1 MLVELRDYQ
10 LNAVEKIRSAYRTG
24 FRAPLLV
31 LATGSGKTVIFCH
44 ITESAAARGKRIYI
58 LVHRAELLRQTS
70 RHLARLGV
78 DHGIIAPGVRMG
90 SDLVQVASVQTLAR
104 RLDRFEI
111 QAPDVLVID
120 EAHHANASTWRSII
134 NRWPAARLLGVTA
147 TPCRLDGSGLG
158 VSSGGFFDT
167 MVQGVSVRALIDR
180 GFLSEPIVYS
190 PPSGVDLEGVATRA
204 GDFAA
209 DELNRRL
216 DRPSITGCAVSH
228 YLKICR
234 GTPAI
239 AFCCSVDHAVHVATQ
254 FNAAGIPATHLSGAM
269 GAAEREERIE
279 GLGSG
284 RYMVLTS
291 CDVVSEGTDIPIV
304 GAAICL
310 RPSKSRGLVLQQW
323 GRALRPF
330 PGKKNAIILD
340 HAGNAVRHGMLPDTE
355 QIWNLDAKRRKR
367 GQESIAPVQRCGEC
381 FAVFAASVLFCP
393 ECGFPVPQEKKA
405 REIEKVDGEL
415 VLLDSAGLAESVEMR
430 RARFKNEE
438 RQSTTLADFQSLAKE
453 RGYSAGWA
461 WTKFNIIQRYRN
473 QKVA

>member
-10 LNAVEKIRSAYRTG
+10 LSAVEMIRRAYRGG
-24 FRAPLLV
+24 FRSPLLV

-44 ITESAAARGKRIYI
+44 ITENAAARGKRIYI

-78 DHGIIAPGVRMG
+78 AHGIIAPGVRMG
-90 SDLVQVASVQTLAR
+90 SDPVQVASVQTLAR
-104 RLDRFEI
+104 RLERFEI
-111 QAPDVLVID
+111 PEPDVLVID
-120 EAHHANASTWRSII
+120 EAHHANASTWRGII
-134 NRWPAARLLGVTA
+134 NRWTKTRLLGVTA

-158 VSSGGFFDT
+158 VASGGFFDT
-167 MVQGVSVRALIDR
+167 MIQGVSVRELIDR
-180 GFLSEPIVYS
+180 GYLSQPIVYS
-190 PPSGVDLEGVATRA
+190 PPSGVDLDGVATRA

-209 DELNRRL
+209 DELNKRL

-228 YLKICR
+228 YQKICP
-234 GTPAI
+234 GIPAI
-239 AFCCSVDHAVHVATQ
+239 AFCCSVDHSIHVAEQ
-254 FNAAGIPATHLSGAM
+254 FKAQGIPAAHLSGAL
-269 GAAEREERIE
+269 GAAEREDRIE

-284 RYMVLTS
+284 KYMVLTS

-310 RPSKSRGLVLQQW
+310 RPSQSRGLVLQQW
-323 GRALRPF
+323 GRALRPY

-355 QIWNLDAKRRKR
+355 QTWELEAKRRRR
-367 GQESIAPVQRCGEC
+367 GSEIVKPVRRCLEC
-381 FAVFAASVLFCP
+381 FAVFSVSFLYCP
-393 ECGFPVPQEKKA
+393 ECGFEVPQEKKA

-415 VLLDSAGLAESVEMR
+415 VLLDKNGLAESVEAR

-438 RQSTTLADFQSLAKE
+438 RQAETMEDFKALAKE
-453 RGYSAGWA
+453 RGYSPGWA
-461 WTKFNIIQRYRN
+461 WTKYNIIQKYRRK
-473 QKVA
+473 KVA